1 MPANSNIRTCRP
13 WPRPEA
19 QSPISALGSTLH
31 VACIPWF
38 RLVGPHGASRRAC
51 RGSSVVW
58 VLVGMHVVTRSGLG
72 HSTQPNGKSQKAT
85 RNS

>member
-58 VLVGMHVVTRSGLG
+58 VLAGMHVVGLEAV
-72 HSTQPNGKSQKAT
+72 SEASSEQWQ
-85 RNS
+85 RNT